1 MTAMSRP
8 GRTRRRLA
16 GVSGAGPA
24 DALALAAALALT
36 AYLVFLVQRQAG
48 GDVAAC
54 VAATSMTLPV
64 AFARRA
70 PLPAAATLAA
80 AAAANELFFAHLI
93 RCGAAL
99 PAAFYVA
106 YVAGRACAGRP
117 RALTLAGVLSSVVIQ
132 CVYDPRLGAAVI
144 PVMVVVSGV
153 FFAGG
158 VLVRHR
164 SALVAQLRRSTEE
177 LRGQRERTARLAV
190 AAEQARVTA
199 DIRGTLQAG
208 IAEIA
213 GLARAAQASGGD
225 PGASFAAIESAGRSV
240 LESMRFLVGALRDAP
255 TDPEPGLA
263 QLAGLLASATTAD
276 ARLSVTGAVRP
287 LPASI
292 ELAGYRVIEELLTVL
307 RDDPATRLEVAVRFA
322 ADCLELRID
331 GPAAAD
337 GELRRVRSVVQARL
351 ALYGGTVDIDDAA
364 GRRAARV
371 RLPLVTTHV

>member
-1 MTAMSRP
+1 M
-8 GRTRRRLA
+8 
-16 GVSGAGPA
+16 
-24 DALALAAALALT
+24 
-36 AYLVFLVQRQAG
+36 
-48 GDVAAC
+48 
-54 VAATSMTLPV
+54 
-64 AFARRA
+64 
-70 PLPAAATLAA
+70 
-80 AAAANELFFAHLI
+80 
-93 RCGAAL
+93 
-99 PAAFYVA
+99 
-106 YVAGRACAGRP
+106 
-117 RALTLAGVLSSVVIQ
+117 LSSVVIQ
-132 CVYDPRLGAAVI
+132 CVYDPRLGVAVI
-144 PVMVVVSGV
+144 PVMVAVSGV

-158 VLVRHR
+158 VLVRRR

-213 GLARAAQASGGD
+213 GLARAAQVSDGD
-225 PGASFAAIESAGRSV
+225 PGASFAAIECAGRSV
-240 LESMRFLVGALRDAP
+240 LESMRLLVGTLRDAP
-255 TDPEPGLA
+255 TRPEPGLA

-292 ELAGYRVIEELLTVL
+292 ELAGYRIIEELLTVL

-371 RLPLVTTHV
+371 RLPLVTSHV

>member
-8 GRTRRRLA
+8 GRTRGRLA

-36 AYLVFLVQRQAG
+36 GYLVFLVQRQAG

-54 VAATSMTLPV
+54 VAATLMTLPV

-80 AAAANELFFAHLI
+80 AVANELFFAHLI

-132 CVYDPRLGAAVI
+132 CVYDPRLGVAVI

-158 VLVRHR
+158 LLVRRR

-177 LRGQRERTARLAV
+177 LRGQRERTA
-190 AAEQARVTA
+190 
-199 DIRGTLQAG
+199 
-208 IAEIA
+208 
-213 GLARAAQASGGD
+213 
-225 PGASFAAIESAGRSV
+225 
-240 LESMRFLVGALRDAP
+240 
-255 TDPEPGLA
+255 
-263 QLAGLLASATTAD
+263 
-276 ARLSVTGAVRP
+276 
-287 LPASI
+287 
-292 ELAGYRVIEELLTVL
+292 
-307 RDDPATRLEVAVRFA
+307 
-322 ADCLELRID
+322 
-331 GPAAAD
+331 
-337 GELRRVRSVVQARL
+337 
-351 ALYGGTVDIDDAA
+351 
-364 GRRAARV
+364 
-371 RLPLVTTHV
+371 